1 MRAKMMIFSG
11 STEASSLSLRVQQI
25 LTDLAVAFGHSFI
38 MVEDKISEL
47 SIQEYGSAMTEEAIE
62 AAMQCDGTLCVAPD
76 EEGMLELADGLD
88 CILRCRVYMMPECL
102 NAHSPL
108 KTGKLPRGVLA
119 CPIKLEEQALK
130 NAADHVYSMAKD
142 SGLLIS
148 EIPYTGKY
156 LHMWEEAVR
165 PAAARYYLNQRM
177 MTDAPGFIS
186 DLIRT
191 PEDMGVLLASA
202 SACASVQ
209 AAASA
214 LCGIE
219 SFVYDSY
226 WDEQGP
232 RLFAARLQKNAAGD
246 SINPFG
252 LLYAAADMLK
262 FRFGLS
268 READFLLT
276 CCNNVLNAGW
286 RTSDIAEDGSMRVS
300 TEAIF
305 SLISEQID
313 LVAALAAH

>member
-1 MRAKMMIFSG
+1 MRARMMIFSG
-11 STEASSLSLRVQQI
+11 STEASGLSLRVQQI

-47 SIQEYGSAMTEEAIE
+47 SIQEYGSAMTEEAVE
-62 AAMQCDGTLCVAPD
+62 AAMLCDVSLCVAPD
-76 EEGMLELADGLD
+76 EEGVPELADGLG
-88 CILRCRVYMMPECL
+88 CILRCSVYMMPEAL

-108 KTGKLPRGVLA
+108 KSGRLPSGVLA
-119 CPIKLEEQALK
+119 CPIKLEERALK

-142 SGLLIS
+142 SGLLLS

-156 LHMWEEAVR
+156 LGMWEAAVR
-165 PAAARYYLNQRM
+165 PAAARYYLNQR
-177 MTDAPGFIS
+177 TIADTPGFIR

-191 PEDMGVLLASA
+191 PDGMGVLLATA

-232 RLFAARLQKNAAGD
+232 RLYVTHLQKKAAGD

-252 LLYAAADMLK
+252 ILYAAADMLK

-286 RTSDIAEDGSMRVS
+286 RTSDIAEDGSVRVS

-305 SLISEQID
+305 SLISEQIE